1 MGRCIKRCDHPLP
14 DVVRTREN
22 SPPLPSITDSHPT
35 LELPPGIEIAGC
47 RIEGIAGRGGMGV
60 VYRATQLDLNRPV
73 AVKVIASDR
82 ARDPGLR
89 TRFSL
94 EAKLAASIDHPNL
107 IPVHAAGEQDGRLY
121 IVMRYVAGTDLHRA
135 LRRDG
140 ALAPARAARV
150 VSQVAAGLDAA
161 HAAGLV
167 HRDVKPAN
175 VMLAGEHVYLAD
187 FGLSRLQGNDERVTE
202 SGAWVGTV
210 DYMSPE
216 HLRGEPTDARSDV
229 YALGC
234 VLYAALTGEPP
245 FRRPTVPA
253 TMSAHF
259 HDAPPRPS
267 SFAGVPAEF
276 DAVIARALA
285 KRPED
290 RYPSTGDLGRAAVAA
305 AAGEPV
311 TEAERTVATGAAAPT
326 MLTTAMP
333 TEFAPPSET
342 VALWSGRTER
352 GPEAPPSKEWD
363 APAHAPMLRRHRA
376 WVPRRGALAL
386 LLVATISVS
395 VAAYMLY
402 RDGPTN
408 ASANAQLTSGDV
420 RDAVDS
426 FACAIASEDPAALS
440 RVLAKDVQRVFPS
453 DSQRGR
459 AAVLATYATQFRG
472 NQITGYDITN
482 VDASGGRAGRATG
495 RYELR
500 RSGRDATGGSIVIGV
515 RRERGKPKIALIAAQ
530 PD

>member
-1 MGRCIKRCDHPLP
+1 
-14 DVVRTREN
+14 
-22 SPPLPSITDSHPT
+22 LPSITDSHPT
-35 LELPPGIEIAGC
+35 LELPPGTAIAGC
-47 RIEGIAGRGGMGV
+47 RIEGVAGRGGMGV

-73 AVKVIASDR
+73 AIKVIAADR

-94 EAKLAASIDHPNL
+94 EAKLAASIEHPNL

-140 ALAPARAARV
+140 RLAPARAARV
-150 VSQVAAGLDAA
+150 ISQVAAGLDAA
-161 HAAGLV
+161 HTAGLV

-175 VMLAGEHVYLAD
+175 VMLAGDQVYLAD
-187 FGLSRLQGNDERVTE
+187 FGLSRLQSSDERFTD

-216 HLRGEPTDARSDV
+216 HLRGDPTDARSDV

-234 VLYAALTGEPP
+234 VLYAALTGVAP
-245 FRRPTVPA
+245 FRRQTVPA

-267 SFAGVPAEF
+267 EAAPVPAEF

-290 RYPSTGDLGRAAVAA
+290 RYPSAGDLGRAALGA

-311 TEAERTVATGAAAPT
+311 TVAERTVATGAAAPT
-326 MLTTAMP
+326 SLTTAMP
-333 TEFAPPSET
+333 TEIAPPS
-342 VALWSGRTER
+342 APLWSRPARTER
-352 GPEAPPSKEWD
+352 GPDAPPAKAWD
-363 APAHAPMLRRHRA
+363 APPHAPALKRHRGWA
-376 WVPRRGALAL
+376 PRRGAIGL
-386 LLVATISVS
+386 LLVATISTT
-395 VAAYMLY
+395 VAALMLS
-402 RDGPTN
+402 RNDPDN
-408 ASANAQLTSGDV
+408 AASASAQLTEGDV
-420 RDAVDS
+420 RGAVDG
-426 FACAIASEDPAALS
+426 FASAISKEDAAALS
-440 RVLAKDVQRVFPS
+440 RVLSRDVQRVFPS

-459 AAVLATYATQFRG
+459 AAVLSTYESQFHG
-472 NQITGYDITN
+472 NKITGYEVKD
-482 VDASGGRAGRATG
+482 VDASGGRAGRAAG

-500 RSGRDATGGSIVIGV
+500 RSGREATGGSIVLGV
-515 RRERGKPKIALIAAQ
+515 RRERGRAKIALIAAQ

>member
-1 MGRCIKRCDHPLP
+1 MWA
-14 DVVRTREN
+14 VVAR
-22 SPPLPSITDSHPT
+22 SAIILPLPSITDSHDT
-35 LELPPGIEIAGC
+35 LELAPGSELAGC

-60 VYRATQLDLNRPV
+60 VYRATQLDLGRPV
-73 AVKVIASDR
+73 AIKVIAADR

-94 EAKLAASIDHPNL
+94 EARLAAAIDHPNL
-107 IPVHAAGEQDGRLY
+107 VPVHAAGEQGGRLY

-140 ALAPARAARV
+140 RLAPGRAASV
-150 VSQVAAGLDAA
+150 IAQVAAGLDAA

-175 VMLAGEHVYLAD
+175 VLLSGEHVYLAD
-187 FGLSRLQGNDERVTE
+187 FGLSRLQTSGERFTE

-216 HLRGEPTDARSDV
+216 HLRGEPCDARSDV

-234 VLYAALTGEPP
+234 VLFAALTGEAP

-259 HDAPPRPS
+259 HDEPPRPS
-267 SFAGVPAEF
+267 DRAPVPAGF

-290 RYPSTGDLGRAAVAA
+290 RYPSTGDLGRAALAA

-311 TEAERTVATGAAAPT
+311 TEAERTVATGAAAPAAD
-326 MLTTAMP
+326 LTTAMP
-333 TEFAPPSET
+333 TEFVP
-342 VALWSGRTER
+342 RTEDGFASR
-352 GPEAPPSKEWD
+352 TE
-363 APAHAPMLRRHRA
+363 HAPDPPPEHAPVLKRHRA
-376 WVPRRGALAL
+376 WVPRRGALGL
-386 LLVATISVS
+386 LLVATVS
-395 VAAYMLY
+395 AAVAALMLMQ
-402 RDGPTN
+402 DGPSN
-408 ASANAQLTSGDV
+408 ASSAGAQLTEGDV
-420 RDAVDS
+420 RDAVGS
-426 FACAIASEDPAALS
+426 FAGAIASEDDAALS
-440 RVLAKDVQRVFPS
+440 RVLTRDVQRVFPG

-459 AAVLATYATQFRG
+459 ADVLATYEGQFRS
-472 NQITGYDITN
+472 NEISGYEIKD
-482 VDASGGRAGRATG
+482 VDASGGRAGRASG

-500 RSGRDATGGSIVIGV
+500 RAGRDAAGGQIVLGV
-515 RRERGKPKIALIAAQ
+515 RRERGKPKIALIAAK
-530 PD
+530 PG